1 MAERR
6 ALVEGVKAAE
16 ADRSKEKAFVFGD
29 GELGGQP
36 PAAQAG
42 GAILPPAR
50 NVKLAAGRVP
60 LTTRIRPELAGA
72 LKRVSL
78 ERQLE
83 GVGPSAV
90 QDIVEEALE
99 RWLADDARPR

>member
-6 ALVEGVKAAE
+6 ALVEGLKAAE
-16 ADRSKEKAFVFGD
+16 AADRAKEKAFVFGQD
-29 GELGGQP
+29 NAQPAEGQANA
-36 PAAQAG
+36 PAA
-42 GAILPPAR
+42 PTTR

-60 LTTRIRPELAGA
+60 LTTRIRPDLAGA

-83 GVGPSAV
+83 GVEPSAV

-99 RWLADDARPR
+99 RWLAADAQPR